1 MIIRCAR
8 SRCCGMILFLMPH
21 ERTEHHEMLTMLIV
35 EMDSFVF
42 VHRCVS
48 FSTKYTLTKMFYAYA
63 NGYITLDR
71 NQIDRNPIENDIR
84 LHIIT

>member
-1 MIIRCAR
+1 
-8 SRCCGMILFLMPH
+8 MILFLSPH
-21 ERTEHHEMLTMLIV
+21 ERTQHHEMLTMLIV

-48 FSTKYTLTKMFYAYA
+48 FFAKHTLIKMFYAYA